1 MNLDELAERAEV
13 EPAQIEIS
21 AALAKHLGELAD
33 LGVYGSTIADVAI
46 YLLRREID
54 DLMRVGVIVPV
65 RG

>member
-1 MNLDELAERAEV
+1 MNLKDVVEAV
-13 EPAQIEIS
+13 DPEPALIELP
-21 AALAKHLGELAD
+21 ARMTKHLGELAD
-33 LGVYGSTIADVAI
+33 LGVYGDTIADVAI